1 MHDIS
6 TISMIF
12 TAVLALGC
20 LFLAISPLFKWDSYL
35 KLSTNVEDLSH
46 TKETLL
52 STLNEIE
59 FEYKMDKI
67 SQVDYKNLKRQYE
80 EQIAVLMKEE
90 EEELTKQPIDKD
102 LMAEVEREIA
112 TAIKSHSTKKGDKK

>member
-6 TISMIF
+6 IISMVF
-12 TAVLALGC
+12 TAALILGC
-20 LFLAISPLFKWDSYL
+20 LFLVISPLFKWDSYL
-35 KLSTNVEDLSH
+35 KLNINGGDLAH

-59 FEYKMDKI
+59 FEFKMDKI
-67 SQVDYKNLKRQYE
+67 SNIDYKNLKKQYE

-90 EEELTKQPIDKD
+90 EDQLVKQPVDND
-102 LMAEVEREIA
+102 LMAEVEREIEA
-112 TAIKSHSTKKGDKK
+112 AMKSHVQKKGDEK

>member
-6 TISMIF
+6 IISMIF
-12 TAVLALGC
+12 TAILTLAC
-20 LFLAISPLFKWDSYL
+20 LFLTISPLFKWDSYL
-35 KLSTNVEDLSH
+35 KLSTNVEDLAQS
-46 TKETLL
+46 KETLL

-67 SQVDYKNLKRQYE
+67 SSVDYKNLKRQYE
-80 EQIAVLMKEE
+80 EQIALLMKEE
-90 EEELTKQPIDKD
+90 EDQHKKHPVDKD

-112 TAIKSHSTKKGDKK
+112 EAMKSHGAKKGDKK

>member
-6 TISMIF
+6 IISMIF

-46 TKETLL
+46 TKETLF

-80 EQIAVLMKEE
+80 EQIAVLLKEE

-112 TAIKSHSTKKGDKK
+112 AAIKSHSTKKGDKK

>member
-6 TISMIF
+6 IISMIF
-12 TAVLALGC
+12 TAILILAC

-35 KLSTNVEDLSH
+35 KLSANVENLAQ

-67 SQVDYKNLKRQYE
+67 SNVDYKNLKRQYE

-90 EEELTKQPIDKD
+90 EQIKKQPVDKD
-102 LMAEVEREIA
+102 LMAEVEREIEA
-112 TAIKSHSTKKGDKK
+112 AMKSHGQKKGEKK

>member
-6 TISMIF
+6 IISMIF
-12 TAVLALGC
+12 TTVLILGC
-20 LFLAISPLFKWDSYL
+20 LFLVISPLFKWDSYL
-35 KLSTNVEDLSH
+35 KLNVNGEDLAH

-67 SQVDYKNLKRQYE
+67 SNVDYKNLKKQYE

-90 EEELTKQPIDKD
+90 EEQLVKQPVDTD
-102 LMAEVEREIA
+102 LMAEVEREIEA
-112 TAIKSHSTKKGDKK
+112 AMKIHVQKKGEEK